1 MVSVT
6 DLSFTNKNG
15 RLREAEDRGR
25 GFCLYFFQ
33 FTTFCNLLRPCDI
46 SSDLVIYPSVRVE
59 LGSRGKRYMW
69 NLRNLRWSERPRILM
84 LMLAMMLPA
93 AALIGFSVFY
103 LRSMQREKAVE
114 AAYLVD
120 YQHMLA
126 IAEKEIN
133 ARMYET
139 ADQARLEF
147 PERDNPAAID
157 DFLVSHPDITHAIL
171 WTGKDQ
177 IVFRS
182 QPSRMSS
189 GAYCAE
195 DQTQASDFTSWW
207 NMDGRMYIGK
217 LRKAE
222 AHDGKHLF
230 VDGHWVS
237 RGDKMQYQ
245 SLVMFIPRGASA
257 ERPALAG
264 FIYDTDYLR
273 NKFFPAALNEIWSDQ
288 DEGDSTHPQTAIM
301 VHTEKDDSPFAAS
314 KLWDG
319 GVAEVERPIQDV
331 FSGLILGMKLHGT
344 TIANI
349 SARLFRTHF
358 LVVGA
363 LSLMMGAGMFFT
375 YRSVARE
382 LALAKLKSDFVSNV
396 SHELRTP
403 LALIRL
409 YAETLEMGR
418 ISASGKQQEYYEII
432 RKESE
437 RLTSLIN
444 NILDFSRIE
453 SGKKE
458 YSFRETNVAD
468 LVRDTLEA
476 YRFEIEQNGF
486 KFEQKIASDVP
497 PLMVDREAIA
507 RSLLN
512 LVNNALKYS
521 PNEKYLGVNLYRD
534 NGAVNLEVV
543 DHGIGIAPKE
553 QSKIFEKFYRVG
565 DPLVH
570 NTKGSGLGL
579 SLVSHIV
586 QAHGGEVAVES
597 QPGHGSKFIISLPM
611 HSIVQQANEAPA

>member
-1 MVSVT
+1 MEMGGSLT
-6 DLSFTNKNG
+6 DMWKL
-15 RLREAEDRGR
+15 
-25 GFCLYFFQ
+25 
-33 FTTFCNLLRPCDI
+33 PH
-46 SSDLVIYPSVRVE
+46 
-59 LGSRGKRYMW
+59 LG
-69 NLRNLRWSERPRILM
+69 WSERPRILV
-84 LMLAMMLPA
+84 LMLAVMLPA
-93 AALIGFSVFY
+93 AALILFSVFY
-103 LRSMQREKAVE
+103 LHNLQRDKAIE
-114 AAYLVD
+114 AAYRVD
-120 YQHMLA
+120 YQDMLVL
-126 IAEKEIN
+126 AEKQIN
-133 ARMYET
+133 TRMYEM
-139 ADQARLEF
+139 ADEARSEF
-147 PERDNPAAID
+147 PDRDNPGGING
-157 DFLVSHPDITHAIL
+157 FLETHPDITHAFL

-177 IVFRS
+177 MVFRS

-189 GAYCAE
+189 GPYCAE
-195 DQTQASDFTSWW
+195 DQTLASDITTWW
-207 NMDGRMYIGK
+207 NVDAKIYFGK
-217 LRKAE
+217 LRRYELKE
-222 AHDGKHLF
+222 GKHLF
-230 VDGHWVS
+230 FDAHWIS

-245 SLVMFIPRGASA
+245 SLVMFIPRGASPD
-257 ERPALAG
+257 RPALAG
-264 FIYDTDYLR
+264 FIYDTDYLK
-273 NKFFPAALNEIWSDQ
+273 NKFFPTALNTVWPDQ
-288 DEGDSTHPQTAIM
+288 NQGDSAHPQTALMIR
-301 VHTEKDDSPFAAS
+301 TEKEDLPLAAS
-314 KLWDG
+314 SSWDG
-319 GVAEVERPIQDV
+319 GKAEVERSLEDV
-331 FSGLILGMKLHGT
+331 FSGLILGMKLRGT

-349 SARLFRTHF
+349 SAHLFRTHF
-358 LVVGA
+358 LILA
-363 LSLMMGAGMFFT
+363 SLSLLMGAGLFLT

-418 ISASGKQQEYYEII
+418 ISGSGKQQEYYEII

-458 YSFRETNVAD
+458 YNFRETNVAD

-534 NGAVNLEVV
+534 NGSVNLEVV
-543 DHGIGIAPKE
+543 DHGIGIPPKE

-579 SLVSHIV
+579 SLVCHIV

-597 QPGHGSKFIISLPM
+597 APGQGSKFTITLPM
-611 HSIVQQANEAPA
+611 QSTFLQTNEAPA

>member
-1 MVSVT
+1 
-6 DLSFTNKNG
+6 
-15 RLREAEDRGR
+15 
-25 GFCLYFFQ
+25 
-33 FTTFCNLLRPCDI
+33 
-46 SSDLVIYPSVRVE
+46 
-59 LGSRGKRYMW
+59 MW
-69 NLRNLRWSERPRILM
+69 KLPHIRWSERPRILM
-84 LMLAMMLPA
+84 LMLGMILPA
-93 AALIGFSVFY
+93 AALVAFSVFY
-103 LRSMQREKAVE
+103 LRNIQRDKAIE
-114 AAYLVD
+114 AAYQVE
-120 YQHMLA
+120 YEHTLA
-126 IAEKEIN
+126 IAEKQIN
-133 ARMYET
+133 DRAWEMADKARMQYPDMDNSD
-139 ADQARLEF
+139 ADQL
-147 PERDNPAAID
+147 DS
-157 DFLVSHPDITHAIL
+157 FLTAHPDIAHAFL
-171 WTGKDQ
+171 WTGKDHF
-177 IVFRS
+177 VFRS

-195 DQTQASDFTSWW
+195 DQTLASDFATLA
-207 NMDGRMYIGK
+207 NMDGKMYINK
-217 LRKAE
+217 LRWHE
-222 AHDGKHLF
+222 ANEGEHFFFTD
-230 VDGHWVS
+230 HWIT

-245 SLVMFIPRGASA
+245 SLVLFLPRGSSPD
-257 ERPALAG
+257 RPALAG

-273 NKFFPAALNEIWSDQ
+273 NKFFPAALNEVMPDQ
-288 DEGDSTHPQTAIM
+288 SQGDSSHPRTAIM
-301 VHTEKDDSPFAAS
+301 VRTEREQAPLAAS
-314 KLWDG
+314 ASWDG
-319 GVAEVERPIQDV
+319 GAAEVERAFQDV
-331 FSGLILGMKLHGT
+331 FSGLILGIKLRGN

-349 SARLFRTHF
+349 SAQILRTHF
-358 LVVGA
+358 LVLGA

-375 YRSVARE
+375 YRSVSRE

-418 ISASGKQQEYYEII
+418 VSGSGKQQEYYEII

-458 YSFRETNVAD
+458 YNFRETNVAD

-512 LVNNALKYS
+512 LVNNAVKYS
-521 PNEKYLGVNLYRD
+521 PNEKYLGVNLYPQ
-534 NGAVNLEVV
+534 NGSVNLEVI
-543 DHGIGIAPKE
+543 DHGIGIPAKE
-553 QSKIFEKFYRVG
+553 QPKIFEKFYRVG

-579 SLVSHIV
+579 SLVCHIV

-597 QPGHGSKFIISLPM
+597 APGQGSKFTITLPM
-611 HSIVQQANEAPA
+611 QSTFQQVNEAPA